1 MDFELTE
8 EEQQIKRSVR
18 GFAEAEIAPN
28 VMEWDEAQHFPTEL
42 LPKLAELGLMGSIF
56 PEEYGGAGMG
66 PVEYAII
73 TEEIARVDPSV
84 ALSLAAHVGLCSTH
98 IYLAGTEE
106 QKRRYLAPLAR
117 GEKLGAWGLTEPSSG
132 SDAAGMKTTAVR
144 QDRFWVL
151 NGMKNFTT
159 HGTYADT
166 FVLLAITDRSLGNK
180 GISAF
185 IVERGTPGL
194 LSGRKENKLG
204 MRASDTASVILEDCR
219 VPRENLLGE
228 VNKGFLDALRVLDGG
243 RITIGALAVGLAQ
256 GALEA
261 ALKYAKERTAFG
273 RPIAEFQAIQWKL
286 ADMATQ
292 IEAARLLVLQAAAL
306 KAENK
311 PVKKLASMAKMFASE
326 MAVKVAEEAIQI
338 HGGYGFTKDYP
349 VEKYW
354 RDSKLLTIG
363 EGTSEVQRMLIAG
376 ELLKSH

>member
-18 GFAEAEIAPN
+18 EFAEAEIAPN